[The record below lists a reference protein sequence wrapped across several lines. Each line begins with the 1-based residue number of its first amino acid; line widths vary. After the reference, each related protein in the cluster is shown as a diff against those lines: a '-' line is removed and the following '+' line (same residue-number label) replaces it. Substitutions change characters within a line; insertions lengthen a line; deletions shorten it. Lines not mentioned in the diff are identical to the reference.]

1 MRILKK
7 MQNKCDLEKLIDL
20 LCPELM
26 KQVDEAYEYFYSL
39 PEDERKKFLEKRE
52 IKYATTC

>member
-1 MRILKK
+1 